1 MGRHARLSPSKAK
14 QWFGCPGSVTLT
26 EGVTDH
32 YSRYAE
38 EGTAAHHLAAHC
50 LQGGTMPV
58 EHLGRQI
65 IVASGVAHWAE
76 TYTADVDAQV
86 TVFEVT
92 EEMAENVSAYVS
104 KVREL
109 ANGADMFVEQRVDLS
124 ATLGAEGEGGT
135 ADVIIIGQD
144 HYAVHDLKYGKGRP
158 VYAKDNPQLYLYAL
172 GAYEHIV
179 SLILDAP
186 KFVTVGIHQP
196 RIGGY
201 DEYSLPFNELLT
213 FAKAA
218 REAAEKTRQPDAPLI
233 PGPEQCEWCLGMRK
247 AICPAV
253 AQGVLSTVAA
263 SDVDEFV
270 DLSGETLAPP
280 ETMNAVALAHALGKV
295 DLIEEWCSAIRARA
309 TRLLQL
315 GQSVPGYKLVAG
327 RRGPRQWDKDRE
339 TEVVDYLLKKVR
351 LKMNDIYSRKLISP
365 TKVEKLV
372 GPVQYKRL
380 SEFTTQSAGSPAVV
394 PESDPR
400 PPIEPAVAELGEFE
414 NLKE

>member
-1 MGRHARLSPSKAK
+1 MGGHARLSPSKAK
-14 QWFGCPGSVTLT
+14 QWFNCPGSVALT
-26 EGVTDH
+26 EGVLDR

-38 EGTAAHHLAAHC
+38 EGIAAHHLAAQC
-50 LQGGTMPV
+50 LRDGTMPV

-65 IVASGVAHWAE
+65 VVASGVAQWAE
-76 TYTADVDAQV
+76 AHTIGAAA
-86 TVFEVT
+86 FEVT
-92 EEMAENVSAYVS
+92 EEMAENVGAYVS

-109 ANGADMFVEQRVDLS
+109 ADGADLFVEQWVDLS
-124 ATLGAEGEGGT
+124 SVLGAEGEGGT
-135 ADVIIIGQD
+135 ADAIIVGRD

-186 KFVTVGIHQP
+186 KFVIVGIHQP

-201 DEYSLPFNELLT
+201 DEYRLPFDDLLA
-213 FAKAA
+213 FAEVA
-218 REAAEKTRQPDAPLI
+218 RGAAEKTRQPNAPLI

-253 AQGVLSTVAA
+253 AQDVLSTVAN
-263 SDVDEFV
+263 VGEFE
-270 DLSGETLAPP
+270 DLSSETLASP
-280 ETMNAVALAHALGKV
+280 EVMDANALARALEKL
-295 DLIEEWCSAIRARA
+295 DLIEEWCSAVRARA
-309 TRLLQL
+309 VHMLQL

-327 RRGPRQWDKDRE
+327 RRGPRKWDKSRE
-339 TEVVDYLLKKVR
+339 AEIVDYLLKSVR
-351 LKMNDIYSRKLISP
+351 LTQNDIYSRELFSP
-365 TKVEKLV
+365 TKIEKLV
-372 GPVQYKRL
+372 GPIQYKRL
-380 SEFTTQSAGSPAVV
+380 SEFIIQSAGSPAVV

-400 PPIEPAVAELGEFE
+400 PAIRPAVAELDDFE